1 MESATWTG
9 VANLPIEPLALSLDA
24 GVDTHEF
31 RSWHFDEIQAVM
43 QPKAVAREAKI
54 QTERRAALA
63 DLAAYD
69 QEIGI

>member
-1 MESATWTG
+1 M
-9 VANLPIEPLALSLDA
+9 

-31 RSWHFDEIQAVM
+31 RPWHFDEIQAVM

-69 QEIGI
+69 QEIEI